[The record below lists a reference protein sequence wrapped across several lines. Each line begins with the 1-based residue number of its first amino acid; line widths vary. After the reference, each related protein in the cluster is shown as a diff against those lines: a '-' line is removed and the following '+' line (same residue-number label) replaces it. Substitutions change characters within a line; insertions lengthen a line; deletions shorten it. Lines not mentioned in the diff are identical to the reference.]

1 LELFKVNQ
9 VSNSTKERKKVDDS
23 VEYVGK
29 WYGVIWCGMKMVAYV
44 NSISLILKNLY
55 AELFKQKLNSNSDYK
70 KSKTTTPYG
79 HLRFYLLILSWKRDD
94 YLQPRPP
101 SRGYP
106 IFFLFSFS
114 CFIFLVVVNL
124 NFHMLVKG

>member
-44 NSISLILKNLY
+44 NSISRILKNL
-55 AELFKQKLNSNSDYK
+55 
-70 KSKTTTPYG
+70 
-79 HLRFYLLILSWKRDD
+79 
-94 YLQPRPP
+94 
-101 SRGYP
+101 
-106 IFFLFSFS
+106 
-114 CFIFLVVVNL
+114 
-124 NFHMLVKG
+124 